1 MCPRNWVCVPMP
13 TICTTWEFPQSVNM
27 AIRLSIRI
35 YAASTSV
42 FCGLPKLLPWNI
54 ELLLFLM
61 LHFCVD
67 YSTPCFLQ
75 AESHLLC
82 PFEFLYRTFTLSP
95 NVPTILRKK
104 SKTVAFFFLYN
115 LFNYFILIC
124 FFQYHIS
131 WFSQCIDNMMS
142 CWTEGFRMET
152 KVLQVRAWVSCKQWV
167 SGVTFYK
174 SWKVTS
180 VFWACS
186 RVSNQNLQ
194 AVTKA
199 RCRTGLWVLGRASA
213 AIVENEEL
221 DG

>member
-1 MCPRNWVCVPMP
+1 MWSSEV
-13 TICTTWEFPQSVNM
+13 
-27 AIRLSIRI
+27 
-35 YAASTSV
+35 ASLEYRAV
-42 FCGLPKLLPWNI
+42 IIFDVA
-54 ELLLFLM
+54 LF
-61 LHFCVD
+61 FVVD
-67 YSTPCFLQ
+67 DSTPCFLQ

-82 PFEFLYRTFTLSP
+82 PFEFLYWTFTLSL
-95 NVPTILRKK
+95 NFPTIIRKK

-152 KVLQVRAWVSCKQWV
+152 TVLQVRAWVSCKQSV
-167 SGVTFYK
+167 FGVTFYK